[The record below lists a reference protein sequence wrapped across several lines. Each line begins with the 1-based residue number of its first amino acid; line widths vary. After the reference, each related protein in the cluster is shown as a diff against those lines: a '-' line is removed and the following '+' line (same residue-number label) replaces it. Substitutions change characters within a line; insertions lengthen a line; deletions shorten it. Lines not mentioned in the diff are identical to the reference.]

1 MTFTIHDS
9 RETHV
14 LPCPII
20 KLANCKQY
28 ACPPFKVQ
36 GVGIEIKP
44 SKIGP
49 LNKIWVGNLGN
60 LASSGII
67 ANFLNTIK

>member
-44 SKIGP
+44 SKMGP
-49 LNKIWVGNLGN
+49 LNKI
-60 LASSGII
+60 
-67 ANFLNTIK
+67 